1 MVQRRGLAPTLQ
13 AITLNVAWKLI
24 EKYLKVSGA
33 APKAIKPIP
42 QCVPHVLALAQLP
55 PTNRDQLMARY
66 AYLGTATGLI
76 EQLRVRQLVFEANM
90 RIERRNSTPPDNR
103 PGVLFPSLH
112 SPYCN
117 RRYFQRSEA
126 QAANLLSKL
135 ATDD

>member
-24 EKYLKVSGA
+24 EKYLEVSGA
-33 APKAIKPIP
+33 APKATKPIP

-90 RIERRNSTPPDNR
+90 RIERRNFDTTRQPARSVVPQ
-103 PGVLFPSLH
+103 PSL
-112 SPYCN
+112 P
-117 RRYFQRSEA
+117 
-126 QAANLLSKL
+126 LLQPEIFPEI
-135 ATDD
+135 